1 MNIKLTLPT
10 LEISETEGFT
20 TEKDIFNRK
29 PFGEALSSLVT
40 NIEDELIIALDS
52 KWGEGKTTFIKG
64 IVKALSETKNINVT
78 SPTFVYLNIYGVKIP
93 IYHFDLYRIKDKD
106 HFYEMGFEEYF
117 SSSGICLIEWS
128 ENILDILPKD
138 TIFIKMT
145 HLTEQTREIEITNA
159 F

>member
-1 MNIKLTLPT
+1 MAKIKKIVSNSTK
-10 LEISETEGFT
+10 ETIQFA
-20 TEKDIFNRK
+20 KD
-29 PFGEALSSLVT
+29 LSKHLKKGSIVAFLG
-40 NIEDELIIALDS
+40 DLGS
-52 KWGEGKTTFIKG
+52 GKTTFIKG

-145 HLTEQTREIEITNA
+145 HITEQTREIEITNA